1 MKLCGRVGDIFERL
15 YPKGG
20 KSLDRE
26 TVGRVHK
33 EEIKFCFGHIA
44 IKKFLILETSP
55 MFSWRF

>member
-1 MKLCGRVGDIFERL
+1 MISLSERL

-55 MFSWRF
+55 MFRWRF